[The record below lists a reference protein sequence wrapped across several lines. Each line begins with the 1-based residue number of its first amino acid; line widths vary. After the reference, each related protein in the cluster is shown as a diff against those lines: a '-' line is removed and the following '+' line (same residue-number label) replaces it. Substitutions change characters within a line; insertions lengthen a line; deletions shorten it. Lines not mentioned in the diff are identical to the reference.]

1 MIWCQLDSWH
11 EAIIYPRPQLPL
23 DFQNITIKLSA
34 LCTCTTLSATS
45 SIRLWNEQWHS
56 YYCWIEPKYNEL
68 RTALNFTARLRFGT
82 FSNKFIHQNAN
93 LAPLH
98 WDFLHWM
105 FQHLNFLNEKL
116 KNNNFT
122 CNLVNAGHWLLGW
135 PKQL

>member
-1 MIWCQLDSWH
+1 MGRLETQQRGDNVCILKGWN
-11 EAIIYPRPQLPL
+11 AILQQAASGYEMNNDIATTVGLNL
-23 DFQNITIKLSA
+23 NITNFEL
-34 LCTCTTLSATS
+34 LWTLQ
-45 SIRLWNEQWHS
+45 LGWDLELF
-56 YYCWIEPKYNEL
+56 EP
-68 RTALNFTARLRFGT
+68 
-82 FSNKFIHQNAN
+82 KFIHQNAN